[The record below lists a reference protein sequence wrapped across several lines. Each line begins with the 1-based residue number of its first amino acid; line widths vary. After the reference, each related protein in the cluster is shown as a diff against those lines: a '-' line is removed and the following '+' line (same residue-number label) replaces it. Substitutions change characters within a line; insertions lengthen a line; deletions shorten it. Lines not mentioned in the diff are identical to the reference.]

1 MKVHIVRDNRI
12 LSLSTR
18 GVSRAKLRG
27 TNESSGDIYVRRE
40 KDERRYRRAFVVSV
54 TVQALI
60 KVSQSIARPERDESN
75 QQSPTQ
81 SVIVEAK
88 LRLADGYGSKH
99 RNRTLLQSR
108 NRPKHIDP
116 FCVPTQANFSLF
128 KRGFFHVFVFSKSP
142 ARSGLPSLRI

>member
-1 MKVHIVRDNRI
+1 MY
-12 LSLSTR
+12 
-18 GVSRAKLRG
+18 
-27 TNESSGDIYVRRE
+27 YVRRE

-88 LRLADGYGSKH
+88 LRLADGYGSVH
-99 RNRTLLQSR
+99 RNRTILQSR
-108 NRPKHIDP
+108 DRPKHISP
-116 FCVPTQANFSLF
+116 FNTAKLF
-128 KRGFFHVFVFSKSP
+128 PSSNADSFMFLYFPNLPLDSSEIRFTLASNLNLVFFRRRRRRRCSCSRGPVDTEYATSSV
-142 ARSGLPSLRI
+142 

>member
-18 GVSRAKLRG
+18 GVSRGAKLRRARE
-27 TNESSGDIYVRRE
+27 NSGEIYVRRE

-88 LRLADGYGSKH
+88 LRLADGYGSVH

-108 NRPKHIDP
+108 
-116 FCVPTQANFSLF
+116 
-128 KRGFFHVFVFSKSP
+128 
-142 ARSGLPSLRI
+142 